1 MFDFSEYE
9 KESPI
14 YNDENKKIICK
25 MKDELN
31 RVIIEEFIGLK
42 IKMYLL
48 KTKKEEMKKAKEV
61 KKNLI
66 KKYIMRTCKR
76 TSF

>member
-1 MFDFSEYE
+1 
-9 KESPI
+9 
-14 YNDENKKIICK
+14 

-48 KTKKEEMKKAKEV
+48 KTKKEETKKTKEV
-61 KKNLI
+61 KKNLV